1 MRHLVAVSL
10 LTFLLV
16 PVPAGAA
23 DYSCDADVHALG
35 VLYEIRGLMLSPRVS
50 SWDVTKRI
58 DERLEEARESL
69 PGGGYRWVDI
79 VRPIGDGPVDRSE
92 HLVQAAVGSPG
103 ADLFEASSAIPYA
116 VKIVVPRKRSLFRGN
131 ERVWIESVSIR
142 YVVDGETKTVE
153 ESMQRWMTPNS
164 TRTFDLKD
172 VTERADVVLEVATDP
187 DKTGQ
192 ALVEVHF
199 AQGVPRDNP
208 DNPRYL
214 TVEVLKRLRY
224 DLDPSSLDL
233 EIGRVE
239 QRLFPSAR
247 VLPLT
252 TIVGRIREYQAA
264 LQSEEEKEKEQA
276 SKMLEE
282 IVKALPK

>member
-1 MRHLVAVSL
+1 
-10 LTFLLV
+10 
-16 PVPAGAA
+16 
-23 DYSCDADVHALG
+23 
-35 VLYEIRGLMLSPRVS
+35 
-50 SWDVTKRI
+50 
-58 DERLEEARESL
+58 
-69 PGGGYRWVDI
+69 
-79 VRPIGDGPVDRSE
+79 
-92 HLVQAAVGSPG
+92 
-103 ADLFEASSAIPYA
+103 
-116 VKIVVPRKRSLFRGN
+116 
-131 ERVWIESVSIR
+131 
-142 YVVDGETKTVE
+142 
-153 ESMQRWMTPNS
+153 
-164 TRTFDLKD
+164 
-172 VTERADVVLEVATDP
+172 VATDP